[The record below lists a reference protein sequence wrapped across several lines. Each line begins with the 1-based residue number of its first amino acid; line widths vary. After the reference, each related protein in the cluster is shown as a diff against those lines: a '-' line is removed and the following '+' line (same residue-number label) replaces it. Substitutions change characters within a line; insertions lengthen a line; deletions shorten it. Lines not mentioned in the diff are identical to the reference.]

1 MSTLVKKGVSNEAKL
16 SGVSPLQAKKVH
28 KALDYIRS
36 ASPEELLKSK
46 NLRKIK
52 VAGRDDVY
60 VYRVDMN
67 QRIVLSISEKEKIIQ
82 RILDARVMRK

>member
-1 MSTLVKKGVSNEAKL
+1 MPTLVKRGLSNEARL
-16 SGVSPLQAKKVH
+16 SGISPLQAKKVH

-36 ASPEELLKSK
+36 TSSEELLRSR

-67 QRIVLSISEKEKIIQ
+67 QRIVLSINEKEKIIQ
-82 RILDARVMRK
+82 RILDTRTMRK